1 MSYYNAFIKPIL
13 TLTLLCGGIMM
24 LSACQAISISELN
37 NQTQADINRIDIG
50 EADSRLQQIFNRT
63 LDDNLNQQSA
73 LRDLALVTDL
83 TKTNSST
90 LAVQG
95 KSSSLSKT
103 TMTLTYRLTDK
114 MSGTLVT
121 SGTISA
127 TATSGTVSS
136 YYGQDKSQEFATER
150 LTIQLADRLSLR
162 LRRHFLNVEQEDA
175 S

>member
-1 MSYYNAFIKPIL
+1 MSYYKAIIKPFINAAL
-13 TLTLLCGGIMM
+13 FCCGLII
-24 LSACQAISISELN
+24 LSACQTVSISELN
-37 NQTQADINRIDIG
+37 DQTQVEINRIDIG
-50 EADSRLQQIFNRT
+50 KANSRLDQIFNRT

-73 LRDLALVTDL
+73 LRDLALTTEL
-83 TKTNSST
+83 TTANSST

-103 TMTLTYRLTDK
+103 TMTLTYSLSDK
-114 MSGTLVT
+114 MSGAVLT

-136 YYGQDKSQEFATER
+136 YYGQDKSKEFAAER
-150 LTIQLADRLSLR
+150 LTGQLADRLSLR
-162 LRRHFLNVEQEDA
+162 LRRYFLNDEQEDA

>member
-1 MSYYNAFIKPIL
+1 MSYYRAFIKPFL
-13 TLTLLCGGIMM
+13 TATLFCGGLIM
-24 LSACQAISISELN
+24 LSACQTISVSELSR
-37 NQTQADINRIDIG
+37 QTQTEIDRIDIG
-50 EADSRLQQIFNRT
+50 TADSRLKQIFNRA

-73 LRDLALVTDL
+73 LRDLALNTKL
-83 TKTNSST
+83 TTANSST

-103 TMTLTYRLTDK
+103 TMTLSYELSDK
-114 MSGTLVT
+114 MSGDVLL

-136 YYGQDKSQEFATER
+136 YYGQDKSKEFAAER
-150 LTIQLADRLSLR
+150 LTGQLADRLSLR
-162 LRRHFLNVEQEDA
+162 LRRYFLKYEQKDA

>member
-13 TLTLLCGGIMM
+13 TMTLLCSGLIM
-24 LSACQAISISELN
+24 LSACQTVSISELN
-37 NQTQADINRIDIG
+37 SQTQADINRIDIG

-63 LDDNLNQQSA
+63 LDDNLNQKSA
-73 LRDLALVTDL
+73 LRDLALITEL
-83 TKTNSST
+83 TTANSST

-114 MSGTLVT
+114 MSNKVLT
-121 SGTISA
+121 SGTIVA

-136 YYGQDKSQEFATER
+136 YYGQDKSKEFATER
-150 LTIQLADRLSLR
+150 LTRQLADRLSLR
-162 LRRHFLNVEQEDA
+162 LRRHFLNNEQMDA